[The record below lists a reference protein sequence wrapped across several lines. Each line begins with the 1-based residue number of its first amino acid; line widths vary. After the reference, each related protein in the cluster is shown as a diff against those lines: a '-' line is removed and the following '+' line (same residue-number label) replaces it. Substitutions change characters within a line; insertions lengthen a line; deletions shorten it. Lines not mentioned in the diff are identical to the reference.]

1 MEKPIVSKVY
11 GIENKPKRIK
21 ITSNFASLNN
31 GQKCRKPV
39 FMRVSGIY
47 FTKWLYFGSIFGV
60 ANNIDFS
67 VESDISEYEI

>member
-1 MEKPIVSKVY
+1 MYSMILRVNHLE
-11 GIENKPKRIK
+11 RW
-21 ITSNFASLNN
+21 SLNN
-31 GQKCRKPV
+31 GLKCRKPV

-47 FTKWLYFGSIFGV
+47 FTKWLYFGSICGV